1 MISVDDINLL
11 MVKHLNGAN
20 QSIAKYVDENL
31 KLSAETITNRKVSG
45 HGFANTKTYYFI
57 DNDSRE
63 FLSLD
68 DLINAYNEKYQFED
82 ENPDFEVTYIK
93 VIKPRVKIKTNE

>member
-1 MISVDDINLL
+1 MISVDNINLV
-11 MVKHLNGAN
+11 MVVHLNGSN

-31 KLSAETITNRKVSG
+31 KISAETITNRKVSG

-57 DNDSRE
+57 DNDPRE
-63 FLSLD
+63 FISVD

-82 ENPDFEVTYIK
+82 ENPAFEVTYIK
-93 VIKPRVKIKTNE
+93 VIKPRLK